1 MTEHHFE
8 PYVHLVDVTH
18 EAALVAWGGFW
29 FRLPSGGS
37 PDQAVI
43 VDDEDLGEVS
53 PGRSETIGAR
63 SRPYGEAVVEALD
76 GDGEVVARTA
86 TGDANHAWLTGLEP
100 DTAYRFRLQVD
111 GKPWEADVHHDWAQ
125 GPDGRMG
132 LRRSDRRYPMRL
144 RTNPHPDTPAPLTF
158 AVLGDFGVGVRKLVG
173 GGERQWAIARALER
187 AVESREVRLVLT
199 TGDNIYL
206 GEHETKG
213 GSGDE
218 DDDWF
223 FTYYQPYRYVI
234 DHVPVYPAA
243 GNHDAEQEASD
254 DRQQLADNFFL
265 EQRFTDEVGG
275 RDVSLD
281 PGLFYRFGYGADI
294 EFVCIDTT
302 SASAHGRRFFD
313 EPRHAAFLEAAFPAA
328 DPPPAGRP
336 RWRIP
341 FSHHP
346 AYCAG
351 PKHPGT
357 REMVERLVPLF
368 QRAGVRAVLS
378 GHEHNF
384 QLSVSDGIH
393 YLITGAG
400 GKLSTTP
407 PFRFDE
413 ADTRA
418 WAAREHFLLVEVG
431 AGRIVVHPCGG
442 LGPDG
447 EPAELT
453 LLDTA
458 GAKAPSPIVIE
469 SGAPAAPRRL
479 G

>member
-1 MTEHHFE
+1 M
-8 PYVHLVDVTH
+8 
-18 EAALVAWGGFW
+18 
-29 FRLPSGGS
+29 
-37 PDQAVI
+37 I
-43 VDDEDLGEVS
+43 VDDEDLGQVS
-53 PGRSETIGAR
+53 PRRSETIGAR

-76 GDGEVVARTA
+76 PDGRVVTRVT
-86 TGDANHAWLTGLEP
+86 TGDANHAWLTALEP
-100 DTAYRFRLQVD
+100 DTAYSFRLRVD
-111 GKPWEADVHHDWAQ
+111 GRPWEADVHHDWAP

-132 LRRSDRRYPMRL
+132 LRRSDRRYPL
-144 RTNPHPDTPAPLTF
+144 RFRTHPHPDTPAPLTF
-158 AVLGDFGVGVRKLVG
+158 AVLGDFGVGVRSLVDG
-173 GGERQWAIARALER
+173 GKRQWAIARALER
-187 AVESREVRLVLT
+187 SVATHGVRLVLT

-213 GSGDE
+213 GTGDE

-265 EQRFTDEVGG
+265 EQRFTDEVDG

-281 PGLFYRFGYGADI
+281 PGLFYRFGYGSEI

-313 EPRHAAFLEAAFPAA
+313 EPRHAAFLDAAFPAV
-328 DPPPAGRP
+328 DPASTGRP

-351 PKHPGT
+351 PHHSGT

-368 QRAGVRAVLS
+368 TRAGVRAVLS

-384 QLSVSDGIH
+384 QHSVSDGIH

-400 GKLSTTP
+400 GKLNTTP
-407 PFRFDE
+407 PSRFDE
-413 ADTRA
+413 ASTRA
-418 WAAREHFLLVEVG
+418 WAAHEHFLLVAVD
-431 AGRIVVHPCGG
+431 AGRMVVRPFGG
-442 LGPDG
+442 LGQDG
-447 EPAELT
+447 DPVELK
-453 LLDTA
+453 LLDPA
-458 GAKAPSPIVIE
+458 GGQAPSSVIIE
-469 SGAPAAPRRL
+469 A
-479 G
+479 